1 MKVAVVVNCLKL
13 GGMERVAVNLADAFA
28 KQGDE
33 AHLIY
38 LKDRKVEV
46 KPQMPEVKVRLFN
59 VRRLVLQTGI
69 GVFWLIICQV
79 LNLVFR
85 KSFPLFF
92 AWAQAQ
98 AFKYKLR
105 QLEAEV
111 GAFDLI
117 IFRGQG
123 TFGQVWP
130 LKDPR
135 FVFVSESTTDSRLYG
150 GFSRVFFK
158 WLYQD
163 RQVVCVSEGAKV
175 TFEQMVDRY
184 HIHCRSVHK
193 ISNPND
199 YDQIR
204 QTADVQAANECHPRP
219 YILGLGRLVPM
230 KRFSLLIEAYAYAR
244 KTFGL
249 SQDLVIVGEGRDRA
263 VIEEKIQALQ
273 LQDCV
278 FLKGQQSNPYPWF
291 RHADLFVL
299 SSQSEGLG
307 MVLIEALACGTP
319 VVSVDCPGG
328 VRDIMQGQL
337 SHFLS
342 AETLEALAEKIQQGL
357 AGALADEHVLV
368 NEEPSTDDTASAV
381 VTPYWQA
388 CEQDIDK
395 TLMQFD
401 QAYIVNQYKHI
412 FLSGL
417 RS

>member
-1 MKVAVVVNCLKL
+1 MVNCLKL

-38 LKDRKVEV
+38 LKNRKIEV
-46 KPQMPEVKVRLFN
+46 RPQAPEVKVRLFN

-69 GVFWLIICQV
+69 GVFWLIICQL

-92 AWAQAQ
+92 AWAQAL
-98 AFKYKLR
+98 AFKWKLR

-150 GFSRVFFK
+150 GYSRVFFK

-163 RQVVCVSEGAKV
+163 RQVVCVSEGAKA

-184 HIHCRSVHK
+184 HIRCRSVDK

-199 YDQIR
+199 YDHIR
-204 QTADVQAANECHPRP
+204 QAADAQAANECHPRP

-230 KRFSLLIEAYAYAR
+230 KRFPLLIEAYAHAR
-244 KTFGL
+244 QAFGL
-249 SQDLVIVGEGRDRA
+249 TQDLVIVGEGRDRE
-263 VIEEKIQALQ
+263 VIEAKIEALS

-278 FLKGQQSNPYPWF
+278 FLKGQQSNPFPWY

-337 SHFLS
+337 SQFLS
-342 AETLEALAEKIQQGL
+342 AETAPALAEKMQQ
-357 AGALADEHVLV
+357 ALDGPSVDDGHAQH
-368 NEEPSTDDTASAV
+368 EPNAET
-381 VTPYWQA
+381 TPYWSL
-388 CEQDIDK
+388 CEEDIHNS
-395 TLMQFD
+395 LMQFD